1 MTLNVNRIKTANRD
15 DWLIPVDYL
24 VIHYTAVDLKGTLDI
39 FMNPESCVSSHL
51 VIDTDGT
58 IYELVDCLDGQAYR
72 GWHAGVSQWEG
83 IQGLNDCSIGIE
95 LVNYNGNVFPFTEE
109 QYRSLH
115 QVVVRFKEH
124 YPNLRDPQR
133 VIGHEHISGFRGKAD
148 PGVLFDWPRFYRENY
163 PEFTA
168 PVRQAMCPAA
178 LQESLMQLKESEP
191 ESPEAKSQFWRSVS
205 LLTETTVRL
214 IQEASEPSAGKEPS
228 ADKESK

>member
-1 MTLNVNRIKTANRD
+1 MNRIKTANWD

-24 VIHYTAVDLKGTLDI
+24 VIHYTAVDLQDTLDI

-51 VIDTDGT
+51 VIDTDGA
-58 IYELVDCLDGQAYR
+58 IYELVDCLSGQACR
-72 GWHAGVSQWEG
+72 GWHAGVSHWEG
-83 IQGLNDCSIGIE
+83 VQGLNDCSIGIE
-95 LVNYNGNVFPFTEE
+95 LVNYNGNVFPFTDA
-109 QYRSLH
+109 QYQSLH
-115 QVVVRFKEH
+115 QVVARFKEH

-163 PEFTA
+163 PELTA
-168 PVRQAMCPAA
+168 PLRQAVCPAV
-178 LQESLMQLKESEP
+178 LQESLMLLKESEP